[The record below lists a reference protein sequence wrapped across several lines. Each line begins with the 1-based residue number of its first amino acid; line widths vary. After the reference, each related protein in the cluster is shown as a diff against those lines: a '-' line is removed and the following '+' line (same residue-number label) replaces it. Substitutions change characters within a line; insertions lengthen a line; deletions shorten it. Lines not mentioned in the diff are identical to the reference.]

1 MQGDDTVSLKSE
13 EDNSALTKMPLVGAV
28 KSKTNF
34 EWPNQGQLELIPEHI
49 VAKLESISFK
59 QGDALKAIRLNF
71 TGGIESPLF
80 QAEKG
85 SSLLDIK
92 TESLGDIE
100 TKVIRKVAFLV
111 TNQKSQS
118 KSMIWGLKFYD
129 EEDEIQLHLNWL
141 DHNQDIAEW
150 VYQVIPEDKEIIGL
164 YGRKENDLI

>member
-1 MQGDDTVSLKSE
+1 M
-13 EDNSALTKMPLVGAV
+13 TKMPLVGAV

-100 TKVIRKVAFLV
+100 NKVIRRVAYLV
-111 TNQKSQS
+111 TT
-118 KSMIWGLKFYD
+118 
-129 EEDEIQLHLNWL
+129 
-141 DHNQDIAEW
+141 
-150 VYQVIPEDKEIIGL
+150 
-164 YGRKENDLI
+164 